1 MPNAFNL
8 YVCMYS
14 AQWKHADEKAAVPAK
29 KRTSVLLGQTV
40 TETLVTIKVLGSFI
54 KTTTTALPLGVK
66 KTSQKRGHLSCF
78 LRSGKT
84 WRKISELEVMK
95 NKKK

>member
-1 MPNAFNL
+1 MPNAFNF
-8 YVCMYS
+8 YVCIYS

-29 KRTSVLLGQTV
+29 KRIPILLGQTV

-54 KTTTTALPLGVK
+54 KAVTALPLGVK
-66 KTSQKRGHLSCF
+66 KTSQRRGHLSCF
-78 LRSGKT
+78 LTSGKT
-84 WRKISELEVMK
+84 WGKIFELEIFK

>member
-1 MPNAFNL
+1 MPNAFNF

-29 KRTSVLLGQTV
+29 KRISVLLGQTV
-40 TETLVTIKVLGSFI
+40 RETLVTIKVLGSFI
-54 KTTTTALPLGVK
+54 KTITALRLGVK

-84 WRKISELEVMK
+84 WRKVSELEVMK

>member
-1 MPNAFNL
+1 MHLTFM
-8 YVCMYS
+8 YVCILHNENMLMRRL
-14 AQWKHADEKAAVPAK
+14 QFLPK